1 MPTRTSLHVEPR
13 GTPGRPPVLFLHGLL
28 SSNLQWELH
37 RPAFDPAL
45 HWFCA
50 ELWGHGRS
58 PAPAD
63 PHEYSAQGYVEK
75 FEAARRAFEVDRWV
89 LVGQSLGAGLMIR
102 YALAHPEVVRGI
114 VLTNSLSAF
123 SEVLDAARAPKLEA
137 LRAADLRALPV
148 HPCHAKRF
156 PPDLRER
163 MALAADRVD
172 REALWRA
179 ITETTRSTCC
189 RDQVAKLA
197 PPTLLVNGIHE
208 RAFQPHRSFAAEA
221 IPGISIRDLDGG
233 HAVNVEAP
241 REFETALLRF
251 VAARANRRD

>member
-1 MPTRTSLHVEPR
+1 MALHVETR
-13 GTPGRPPVLFLHGLL
+13 GTPGRPAVLFLHGLL

-37 RPAFDPAL
+37 RPAFDPVL
-45 HWFCA
+45 RWFCA

-58 PAPAD
+58 PAPAE
-63 PHEYSAQGYVEK
+63 PHAYSGQGYVEEL
-75 FEAARRAFEVDRWV
+75 EAARRAFGVERWV

-102 YALAHPEVVRGI
+102 YALTHPEVVRGL

-123 SEVLDAARAPKLEA
+123 SQVVDAARAPKLEE

-156 PPDLRER
+156 PAELRER

-179 ITETTRSTCC
+179 ITETTQSTCS
-189 RDQVAKLA
+189 RDQVSKLTR
-197 PPTLLVNGIHE
+197 PTLLVNGLRE
-208 RAFQPHRSFAAEA
+208 RAFQPHRAFAAEA
-221 IPGISIRDLDGG
+221 IPGISIRDLDAG

-241 REFETALLRF
+241 REFETALLQF
-251 VAARANRRD
+251 VASASARP